1 MKISQ
6 NVLHYSKP
14 KLGDRLFLTKV
25 KLNIKILKETFRR
38 FYFTYGIYS
47 HNVTG
52 ASVVLLYPSICSVIP
67 RKLITAHTFT
77 KYTTKCNPGCL

>member
-6 NVLHYSKP
+6 KVLNYSKP

-52 ASVVLLYPSICSVIP
+52 ASVVLLYPSIRSVIP
-67 RKLITAHTFT
+67 RKLITAT
-77 KYTTKCNPGCL
+77 YTNTLHLYEVHDEM